1 HRRRLWPLDRIL
13 LVGPS
18 MKEQDTLEKVAIG
31 FAAVTLFGL
40 VWFWA
45 VQVGWVIETLE
56 MAYG

>member
-1 HRRRLWPLDRIL
+1 
-13 LVGPS
+13 

-40 VWFWA
+40 VCLA
-45 VQVGWVIETLE
+45 QYRSAVIETLE

>member
-1 HRRRLWPLDRIL
+1 
-13 LVGPS
+13 

-31 FAAVTLFGL
+31 FATVTLFGL
-40 VWFWA
+40 VWFWT

>member
-1 HRRRLWPLDRIL
+1 
-13 LVGPS
+13 

-45 VQVGWVIETLE
+45 VPVSYTHLTLPTSSQV
-56 MAYG
+56 

>member
-1 HRRRLWPLDRIL
+1 
-13 LVGPS
+13 